1 MGALSMFKAK
11 QDFQRI
17 SIDRIS
23 RNPNQPRRL
32 FDPEGLRELSESI
45 RRYGVITP
53 LTVRRL
59 EQGFE
64 LVAGE
69 RRLRAARLA
78 GLTLVPCYIVEADE
92 ERSGM
97 MALLENLQRQDL
109 DFFEEAASL
118 RQLCDKFGM
127 TQQQAAERIGK
138 TQSAVAN
145 KLRLLRLSPETVEL
159 VRDAGLTERHARAL
173 LRMEDEARQLSAAQ
187 QMVKQK
193 MNVDRAEKYIDTL
206 LENRPKAKRQ
216 FILHDVRIFINTVD
230 RAVALM
236 RRSGVSAAM
245 ERRQEGADMIITV
258 RVPASSAFPPA

>member
-1 MGALSMFKAK
+1 MAGMPTLRK

-17 SIDRIS
+17 PLDRIA
-23 RNPNQPRRL
+23 RNPNQPRKL
-32 FDPEGLRELSESI
+32 FDPESLRALSESI

-59 EQGFE
+59 PRGFE

-69 RRLRAARLA
+69 RRLRAARMA
-78 GLTLVPCYIVEADE
+78 GLETVPCYIVEADE
-92 ERSGM
+92 ARSGL

-145 KLRLLRLSPETVEL
+145 KLRLLRLSPETVAL
-159 VRDAGLTERHARAL
+159 VRDAGLTERHARTL
-173 LRMEDEARQLSAAQ
+173 LRLEDEGRQLSAAR
-187 QMVKQK
+187 QMARQG
-193 MNVDRAEKYIDTL
+193 MNVERAEKFVDSL
-206 LENRPKAKRQ
+206 LTVPAKGKRQ
-216 FILHDVRIFINTVD
+216 MILRDVRIFLNTVD

-236 RRSGVSAAM
+236 TRGGVRARVDRRT
-245 ERRQEGADMIITV
+245 EGEELVITV
-258 RVPASSAFPPA
+258 RVPAGQSQPG